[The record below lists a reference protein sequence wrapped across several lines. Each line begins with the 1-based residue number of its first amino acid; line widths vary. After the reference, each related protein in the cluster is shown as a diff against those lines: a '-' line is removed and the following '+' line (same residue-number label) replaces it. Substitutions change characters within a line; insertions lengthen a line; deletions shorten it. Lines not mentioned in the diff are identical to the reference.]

1 MSFNYVILHA
11 IMLFWILLCYY
22 SMSFD
27 YAAIPS
33 SPRMFAIFVIGTDED
48 QSETIRSL
56 AYCDN
61 FPIIYER
68 TERVE

>member
-1 MSFNYVILHA
+1 MI
-11 IMLFWILLCYY
+11 
-22 SMSFD
+22 
-27 YAAIPS
+27 AADLEVWIPS

-61 FPIIYER
+61 FHIIYER
-68 TERVE
+68 TEGVE